1 MFYLNSEL
9 QSIFFFFSK
18 LLNSKWQNSYKGQKK
33 SSIRLAQNSNIYS
46 WKTHFQFLQGHVIN
60 FAKICPTLKDISH
73 GFLSLLAFLL
83 TNQALKQINFWLI
96 LQIIWSNFDIWNLWN
111 LTRTLLFF
119 TKIPSN
125 WKFFHF
131 SKLY

>member
-1 MFYLNSEL
+1 MD
-9 QSIFFFFSK
+9 
-18 LLNSKWQNSYKGQKK
+18 
-33 SSIRLAQNSNIYS
+33 
-46 WKTHFQFLQGHVIN
+46 

-111 LTRTLLFF
+111 LTQILLLHENSV
-119 TKIPSN
+119 KLEN
-125 WKFFHF
+125 F
-131 SKLY
+131 SFLQTVLNPTI